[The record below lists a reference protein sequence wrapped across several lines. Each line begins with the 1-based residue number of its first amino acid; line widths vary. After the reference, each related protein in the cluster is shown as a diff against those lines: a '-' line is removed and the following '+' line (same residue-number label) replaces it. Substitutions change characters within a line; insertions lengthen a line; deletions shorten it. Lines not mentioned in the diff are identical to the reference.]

1 MVFILNFIFDLFIY
15 YLEKIIDVLLFYG
28 NVVFILINIFVG
40 KILISFLRYIVIDF
54 CTLYGGKKLGVVVGG
69 GG

>member
-1 MVFILNFIFDLFIY
+1 MVSTSNLILDSFTY
-15 YLEKIIDVLLFYG
+15 YLEKTIDALLSYG
-28 NVVFILINIFVG
+28 NVVPTSINIPVG

-54 CTLYGGKKLGVVVGG
+54 CTLYGGKKPGVVVGG